1 MDFELTEEQKM
12 LKASARRLMER
23 EVSPYLDSF
32 PQSHILDKDEVTT
45 VLRMLRPMRYLG
57 AMLPEEI
64 GGGGLDFK
72 SYILM
77 MEEIDHRIFG
87 LVMITSGSAAL
98 VLAAGTEEQKERL
111 VEPLLMGDMV
121 GCSAITE
128 PNVGSNTA
136 SIQTR
141 AVLDGDH
148 YVLNGTKMWITN
160 GSYADVAM
168 VLAMEDPSKGAKGL
182 SRFFVEKAA
191 SPFEARPIS
200 IMGDGP
206 IQHVAELIFEDCRI
220 PRVCKFGASGEG
232 LKQTFIVFQGARC
245 LVGLNGLIIARK
257 AFDHAVRYAKER
269 IQFDRPIGS
278 FQLIQAKIA
287 DMKALIDASQLLIY
301 RGASMVTKGVRCAEE
316 TSMAKFFAT
325 EAAVKVASMAL
336 QIHGAYGLS
345 TEYPIEQLFRHA
357 RVLTIPDGTTE
368 IQKLIV
374 AREILGM
381 QAFR

>member
-1 MDFELTEEQKM
+1 M
-12 LKASARRLMER
+12 
-23 EVSPYLDSF
+23 
-32 PQSHILDKDEVTT
+32 
-45 VLRMLRPMRYLG
+45 
-57 AMLPEEI
+57 
-64 GGGGLDFK
+64 
-72 SYILM
+72 
-77 MEEIDHRIFG
+77 
-87 LVMITSGSAAL
+87 
-98 VLAAGTEEQKERL
+98 
-111 VEPLLMGDMV
+111 
-121 GCSAITE
+121 
-128 PNVGSNTA
+128 
-136 SIQTR
+136 
-141 AVLDGDH
+141 
-148 YVLNGTKMWITN
+148 
-160 GSYADVAM
+160 
-168 VLAMEDPSKGAKGL
+168 
-182 SRFFVEKAA
+182 
-191 SPFEARPIS
+191 
-200 IMGDGP
+200 
-206 IQHVAELIFEDCRI
+206 
-220 PRVCKFGASGEG
+220 
-232 LKQTFIVFQGARC
+232 KQTFIVFQGARC